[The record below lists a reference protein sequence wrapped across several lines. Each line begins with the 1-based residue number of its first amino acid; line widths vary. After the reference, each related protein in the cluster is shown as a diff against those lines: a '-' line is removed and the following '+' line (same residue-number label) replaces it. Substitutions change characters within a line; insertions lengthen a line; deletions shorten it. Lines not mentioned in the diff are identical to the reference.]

1 MLTSIGTYV
10 RTRSIDRLI
19 DAVVLANPSTTT
31 QIVSLGAGTDTR
43 FFNLQVWTCTFCSA
57 DGI

>member
-1 MLTSIGTYV
+1 MHPLILLMKGTYV

-19 DAVVLANPSTTT
+19 EAALESTAQTAL

-43 FFNLQVWTCTFCSA
+43 FFNLQVLKVLPA
-57 DGI
+57 